1 MEVSMRL
8 PLLILIFGFSN
19 TSLACSCAYRS
30 EEEKFKIY
38 DYIYI
43 GRIVQSTLTADRS
56 VTNKLEV
63 LESIK
68 GVPSELT
75 LITELGDES
84 SCSIVSVVGSTYK
97 IYGIKGKTPVMLSG
111 CSDNTPIVL
120 DSSERPLEGLIER
133 LNRARADAKSSI
145 NEAPSTADAP

>member
-8 PLLILIFGFSN
+8 PLLVLLFGFSN

-43 GRIVQSTLTADRS
+43 GRIVQSILTADGS

-63 LESIK
+63 LESLK

-75 LITELGDES
+75 LITQVGDES
-84 SCSIVSVVGSTYK
+84 SCSIVSVVGNTYK
-97 IYGIKGKTPVMLSG
+97 IYGLKGKTPEMLSG
-111 CSDNTPIVL
+111 CSDSSPIVL

-133 LNRARADAKSSI
+133 LNRARSEANKLI
-145 NEAPSTADAP
+145 NEAPSAPDAP